1 MSRKRRR
8 ERRSDDDMNNNN
20 NNNNNDNPM
29 GLNPQL
35 LNMLGANN
43 IDMSKVS
50 QMMAAMN
57 QDGFD
62 INSIGNLLSGK
73 GNQMGNGQ
81 GFPGMPPEFSN
92 IANMMG
98 NMNNMNRN
106 NRNFSNNN
114 LNSNLDNN
122 NFVNNN
128 MNNNMN
134 NNFKHK
140 VKNNSNMMHEDENIE
155 MLLAVKSVVNNQK
168 AKFID
173 KIIEMYKNGEI
184 EY

>member
-1 MSRKRRR
+1 MSRKKRRDKR
-8 ERRSDDDMNNNN
+8 NDDSI
-20 NNNNNDNPM
+20 NDNNPM

-43 IDMSKVS
+43 IDISKVS

-62 INSIGNLLSGK
+62 INSIGNLLSGGK
-73 GNQMGNGQ
+73 GNPMANMQVNQNMQ
-81 GFPGMPPEFSN
+81 GMPNIPGMPAEFAN
-92 IANMMG
+92 IANL
-98 NMNNMNRN
+98 MNNMNSNNNSFGNNMSN
-106 NRNFSNNN
+106 NRSFSNNM
-114 LNSNLDNN
+114 S
-122 NFVNNN
+122 
-128 MNNNMN
+128 

-140 VKNNSNMMHEDENIE
+140 VRNNTANSNTNIKSEDENIE

-168 AKFID
+168 ARFID
-173 KIIEMYKNGEI
+173 KVIEMYKNGEI